1 MTNSPEDMQA
11 TAQATVAPPA
21 TEKSGKSYGQILKS
35 SAVIGGSTAF
45 NLLFSIIRNKAMA
58 LLLGL
63 SGFSV
68 LGLYVSISDL
78 VRALAGLGINT
89 SGVRQIA
96 EAVGSGDTERI
107 ARTVTTLRRVALY
120 SGAVGALLLVALCR
134 PVSVW
139 TFGDY
144 NHVGAVALLALV
156 AFFMDISEAQKA
168 LVQGMRRIGDLARM
182 NILGALGGTVFSIVI
197 VYFWKEQGLVPS
209 LICVAAMGIVTS
221 WWYARKIKV
230 VAARISWRE
239 VYAEASELVK
249 LGVVFMASGLATV
262 GASYLIRA
270 LVFRNLGPDKASLY
284 IAAWGL
290 AGICINFILQAMGA
304 DFYPRLTAVVHQR
317 EECNRLVNEQ
327 VEVSFLMAGPAILG
341 ALSLAPLGIVLFYSQ
356 KFGGGVEILRW
367 LCLGMFLRVL
377 TWPMGFIIM
386 AKGERKIFFWTE
398 ILTNVGYVALVWAG
412 IKTFGLNGT
421 GMAFFALY
429 VVNSIAVYIIVGRL
443 TGFSWSAENR
453 KLALVFIPLVG
464 IVFVSWYFLSPI
476 SPVLAAGVGTALTI
490 PAGYFSMKTLCRLIP
505 LERLPKAARKI
516 ISALGLAPKQTIS
529 ESN

>member
-1 MTNSPEDMQA
+1 MTGSSDDMQA
-11 TAQATVAPPA
+11 AAQATVVPPA
-21 TEKSGKSYGQILKS
+21 TEKSRKSYGQILKS
-35 SAVIGGSTAF
+35 SALIGGSTAF
-45 NLLFSIIRNKAMA
+45 NMLFSIIRNKAMA
-58 LLLGL
+58 LLLGT
-63 SGFSV
+63 SGFGL

-78 VRALAGLGINT
+78 VRNVAGLGINT

-96 EAVGSGDTERI
+96 EAVGSGDSERI

-120 SGAVGALLLVALCR
+120 SGAVGAMLLILLCR
-134 PVSVW
+134 PVSLW

-156 AFFMDISEAQKA
+156 AFLMDISEAQKA
-168 LVQGMRRIGDLARM
+168 LVQGMRRVGDLARM
-182 NILGALGGTVFSIVI
+182 NILGALYGTVFSIAV
-197 VYFWKEQGLVPS
+197 VYVWKEQGLVPS
-209 LICVAAMGIVTS
+209 LICVAGMSIVTS

-230 VAARISWRE
+230 AAARISWRE

-262 GASYLIRA
+262 GAAYLIRA
-270 LVFRNLGPDKASLY
+270 LVYRSLGAEEAGLY
-284 IAAWGL
+284 TAAWGL
-290 AGICINFILQAMGA
+290 AGMCINFILQAMGA
-304 DFYPRLTAVVHQR
+304 DFYPRLTGVVNQR

-327 VEVSFLMAGPAILG
+327 VEVGFLMAGPAILG
-341 ALSLAPLGIVLFYSQ
+341 ALSLAPLGIMLFYSQ

-398 ILTNVGYVALVWAG
+398 ILTNVGYVLLVWAG
-412 IKTFGLNGT
+412 MKTFGLKGT

-429 VVNSIAVYIIVGRL
+429 VFNSLAVYIIVGRL
-443 TGFSWSAENR
+443 TGFAWSSENR
-453 KLALVFIPLVG
+453 KLALVFMPLVG
-464 IVFVSWYFLSPI
+464 MVFASWYFLSPVWAA
-476 SPVLAAGVGTALTI
+476 VLGTALTI

-516 ISALGLAPKQTIS
+516 ISLLGLAPKQTVS

>member
-1 MTNSPEDMQA
+1 MSQDMQA
-11 TAQATVAPPA
+11 AAQTTVAPPVA
-21 TEKSGKSYGQILKS
+21 ESPKKSYGQILKS

-45 NLLFSIIRNKAMA
+45 NMLFSIIRNKAMA
-58 LLLGL
+58 VLLGT
-63 SGFSV
+63 SGFGL
-68 LGLYVSISDL
+68 LGSYVSISDL
-78 VRALAGLGINT
+78 VRSVAGLGINT

-107 ARTVTTLRRVALY
+107 ARTITTLRRVALY
-120 SGAVGALLLVALCR
+120 SGAVGALLLLLLCR
-134 PVSVW
+134 PVSMW

-144 NHVGAVALLALV
+144 NHVGAVALLSLV
-156 AFFMDISEAQKA
+156 AFFLDISEAQKA
-168 LVQGMRRIGDLARM
+168 LVQGMRRIADLARM
-182 NILGALGGTVFSIVI
+182 NILGALGGTIFSIAI

-209 LICVAAMGIVTS
+209 LICVAAMSIVTS

-230 VAARISWRE
+230 AAARISWKG

-262 GASYLIRA
+262 GAAYVIRA
-270 LVFRNLGPDKASLY
+270 LVFRKLGAHEAGLY
-284 IAAWGL
+284 NAAWGL
-290 AGICINFILQAMGA
+290 AGMCINFILQAMGA
-304 DFYPRLTAVVHQR
+304 DFYPRLTAIVNKK

-327 VEVSFLMAGPAILG
+327 IEVGFLMAGPAILG
-341 ALSLAPLGIVLFYSQ
+341 ALSLAPLGILLFYSQ

-386 AKGERKIFFWTE
+386 AKGARKVFFWTE
-398 ILTNVGYVALVWAG
+398 ILTNFGYVALVWAG
-412 IKTFGLNGT
+412 IKSFGLNGT

-429 VVNSIAVYIIVGRL
+429 VFNSIAVYIIVGRL

-464 IVFVSWYFLSPI
+464 IVFGSWYFLSP
-476 SPVLAAGVGTALTI
+476 VWAAVVGTALTI

-505 LERLPKAARKI
+505 LERLPKGARKI
-516 ISALGLAPKQTIS
+516 IALLRLS
-529 ESN
+529 S

>member
-1 MTNSPEDMQA
+1 MTSPSEDMQA
-11 TAQATVAPPA
+11 AAQPAVAPPMA
-21 TEKSGKSYGQILKS
+21 ESSKKSYGQILKS

-45 NLLFSIIRNKAMA
+45 NMLFSIIRNKAMA
-58 LLLGL
+58 VLLGT
-63 SGFSV
+63 SGFGL

-78 VRALAGLGINT
+78 VRSVAGLGINT

-120 SGAVGALLLVALCR
+120 SGAVGAVLLVLLCR
-134 PVSVW
+134 PVSMW

-144 NHVGAVALLALV
+144 NHATAVALLALV
-156 AFFMDISEAQKA
+156 AFFLDISEAQKA

-182 NILGALGGTVFSIVI
+182 NILGALYGTVFSIAI
-197 VYFWKEQGLVPS
+197 VYVWKEQGVVPS
-209 LICVAAMGIVTS
+209 LVCVAAMSIVTS

-230 VAARISWRE
+230 AAARISWRQ
-239 VYAEASELVK
+239 VYAEASELLK
-249 LGVVFMASGLATV
+249 LGVVFMASGLATL
-262 GASYLIRA
+262 GAAYLVRR
-270 LVFRNLGPDKASLY
+270 LVYRDLGAHEAGLY
-284 IAAWGL
+284 SAAWGL
-290 AGICINFILQAMGA
+290 AGMCIGFILQAMGA
-304 DFYPRLTAVVHQR
+304 DFYPRLTAVVNKK

-327 VEVSFLMAGPAILG
+327 VEVGFLMAGPAILG
-341 ALSLAPLGIVLFYSQ
+341 ALSLAPLGILLFYSQ
-356 KFGGGVEILRW
+356 KFGDGVGILRW

-398 ILTNVGYVALVWAG
+398 ILTNLGYVALVWAG
-412 IKTFGLNGT
+412 IKSFGLDGT

-429 VVNSIAVYIIVGRL
+429 VFNSVAVYIIVGRL

-453 KLALVFIPLVG
+453 KLALVFVPLVG
-464 IVFVSWYFLSPI
+464 IVFGSWYLM
-476 SPVLAAGVGTALTI
+476 SPVWAAVLGTALTI

-516 ISALGLAPKQTIS
+516 ISLLGLAPKQTIS

>member
-1 MTNSPEDMQA
+1 MSQDMQA
-11 TAQATVAPPA
+11 AAQTTVAPPVA
-21 TEKSGKSYGQILKS
+21 DTPKKSYGQILKS

-45 NLLFSIIRNKAMA
+45 NMLFSIIRNKAMA
-58 LLLGL
+58 LLLGT
-63 SGFSV
+63 SGFGV
-68 LGLYVSISDL
+68 LGSYVSISDV
-78 VRALAGLGINT
+78 VRTIAGLGINT

-96 EAVGSGDTERI
+96 EAAGSNDTERI

-134 PVSVW
+134 PVSMW

-144 NHVGAVALLALV
+144 DHVGAVALLALV
-156 AFFMDISEAQKA
+156 AFFLDVSEGQKA
-168 LVQGMRRIGDLARM
+168 LVQGMRRIADLARM
-182 NILGALGGTVFSIVI
+182 NILGAVAGTVFSIVI

-209 LICVAAMGIVTS
+209 LICVAAMSILTS

-230 VAARISWRE
+230 IAARISWRE
-239 VYAEASELVK
+239 IYAEASELVK

-262 GASYLIRA
+262 GAAYVIRA
-270 LVFRNLGPDKASLY
+270 LVNRNLGLHEAGLY
-284 IAAWGL
+284 NAAWGL
-290 AGICINFILQAMGA
+290 AGMCINFILQAMGA
-304 DFYPRLTAVVHQR
+304 DFYPRLTAVVNQR

-327 VEVSFLMAGPAILG
+327 VEVGFLMAGPAILG
-341 ALSLAPLGIVLFYSQ
+341 ALSLAPLGILLFYSQ

-386 AKGERKIFFWTE
+386 AKGVRKIFFWTE
-398 ILTNVGYVALVWAG
+398 ILTNVGYVALVWTG
-412 IKTFGLNGT
+412 IKTFGLKGT

-429 VVNSIAVYIIVGRL
+429 VFNSLAVYIIVGRL
-443 TGFSWSAENR
+443 TGFAWSSQNR
-453 KLALVFIPLVG
+453 KLALVFMPLVG
-464 IVFVSWYFLSPI
+464 IIFVSSYFLSA
-476 SPVLAAGVGTALTI
+476 VWVAVFGTLLTL

-516 ISALGLAPKQTIS
+516 ISLLGLAPKQTIS